1 MERLKTSADNRQA
14 RMYFVEYWAA
24 LIRQRSD
31 QGWGRE
37 HTSFI
42 NAVMHSGKYYPLT
55 AVEYLEMK
63 GEPIGKSRLHH
74 SRPMEKPVDL
84 QS

>member
-14 RMYFVEYWAA
+14 RMYFVEYWAS

-42 NAVMHSGKYYPLT
+42 NAVMQSGKYYSLT
-55 AVEYLEMK
+55 AVEYLKMK
-63 GEPIGKSRLHH
+63 GEPVGNSRLG
-74 SRPMEKPVDL
+74 PVLPVEKPVDL
-84 QS
+84 LS